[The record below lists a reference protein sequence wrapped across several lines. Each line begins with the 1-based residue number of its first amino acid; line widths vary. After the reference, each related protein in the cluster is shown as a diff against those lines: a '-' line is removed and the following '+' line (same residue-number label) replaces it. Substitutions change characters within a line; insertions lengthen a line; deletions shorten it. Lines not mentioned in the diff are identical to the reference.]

1 MSDHKKQQRDSQ
13 QLYAAI
19 LGKILSGEFAP
30 GYWLVEDE
38 LARTYNTSRTP
49 IREVLM
55 GLARDGLVERLRN
68 RGARVVA
75 VTPDDVEEIYD
86 IRQALECLS
95 IRGAVRKLRLTDLL
109 EFERRLEELNRGGGA
124 RWQEK
129 QAEIDLQLHQLIIS
143 HSGNRRL
150 IAFLENISVLIHSL
164 RLLGYRDDQR
174 ARRGGE
180 EHLGIVRALLRRDAE
195 LAERLMAEHMETGK
209 KFALESYFRREA
221 DREKPPVSSGHL
233 KPAISQS
240 LDGELA
246 IRLKPLK
253 PAQFG
258 GPE

>member
-1 MSDHKKQQRDSQ
+1 MSDRKKQKDSQ

-19 LGKILSGEFAP
+19 LGKILGGEFAP

-55 GLARDGLVERLRN
+55 GLAKDGLIERVRN
-68 RGARVVA
+68 RGARVIA

-95 IRGAVRKLRLTDLL
+95 IRAATHKLRLTDLL
-109 EFERRLEELNRGGGA
+109 EFERRLEELSRGGGP

-129 QAEIDLQLHQLIIS
+129 QAEIDLQLHQLIVS

-150 IAFLENISVLIHSL
+150 IAYLENISVLIHSL
-164 RLLGYRDDQR
+164 RLLGYGDDQR
-174 ARRGGE
+174 ARRGGQ

-195 LAERLMAEHMETGK
+195 LAERLMAEHIKTSK
-209 KFALESYFRREA
+209 QFALDSYFRGAANQET
-221 DREKPPVSSGHL
+221 PPVSQARQ
-233 KPAISQS
+233 KPAISQVPN
-240 LDGELA
+240 DGLA
-246 IRLKPLK
+246 VRLKPFK
-253 PAQFG
+253 PAQPG
-258 GPE
+258 DRD